1 MQAWGRGRGTGKE
14 IRGARREQA
23 GERSFEA
30 GPGEFFFWT
39 HFRLS
44 LWREVLLRMRS
55 VNCHGNVQMN

>member
-1 MQAWGRGRGTGKE
+1 MPLVGDVTAE
-14 IRGARREQA
+14 SAARK
-23 GERSFEA
+23 S

-55 VNCHGNVQMN
+55 VNRRGNV